1 MTIRAG
7 DTSMAALQGESGF
20 LGMVELRGLPAR
32 GRMAVGTLRTAL
44 AAMDVVRRMTG
55 NALLRSALVAI
66 AEVACDACDFLVPVA
81 QGKRRLVVI
90 EADARP
96 GRAIVTIR
104 AIASELALVRLLL
117 AMTGVA
123 IGRRFAETL
132 ALRMTT
138 VARNGGVR
146 TLQREIAVRVIEL
159 IATELDDVR
168 VPSEMLGMTGVT
180 LQ

>member
-1 MTIRAG
+1 
-7 DTSMAALQGESGF
+7 
-20 LGMVELRGLPAR
+20 
-32 GRMAVGTLRTAL
+32 
-44 AAMDVVRRMTG
+44 
-55 NALLRSALVAI
+55 
-66 AEVACDACDFLVPVA
+66 
-81 QGKRRLVVI
+81 VI

-96 GRAIVTIR
+96 GRTIVTIR